1 MFTLENAIDNVQN
14 TKKTLAKTFINN
26 DEVAKLVDGY
36 IDSQTEFA
44 KSSAKFLTNLG
55 QFVSQESVKMA
66 QDATKFDYMGYA
78 DRVMRTL
85 NQPWTGAST
94 STTTKAK

>member
-14 TKKTLAKTFINN
+14 TKKTIAKTFINN
-26 DEVAKLVDGY
+26 DEVVKLVDGY

-44 KSSAKFLTNLG
+44 KRSAKFLTDLG
-55 QFVSQESVKMA
+55 QFASQESVKLA

-85 NQPWTGAST
+85 NQPWTAAAS
-94 STTTKAK
+94 SAKSK